1 MPSTGPH
8 HRQSRHGPHR
18 SLAAVVGVI
27 PHLCEK
33 PLLDNA
39 GLSSEAP
46 EPQTVTWEMDG
57 SGYLGTKDSARGNKR
72 LRMGGA
78 ACNIQARKGQWVTR
92 PRPEQEPAAERKWA
106 LASDPGL

>member
-33 PLLDNA
+33 LL
-39 GLSSEAP
+39 
-46 EPQTVTWEMDG
+46 QRG
-57 SGYLGTKDSARGNKR
+57 SGAANRDLGNGRVWLPRDKR
-72 LRMGGA
+72 LCSR
-78 ACNIQARKGQWVTR
+78 
-92 PRPEQEPAAERKWA
+92 
-106 LASDPGL
+106 